1 MRARMRA
8 ERNCA
13 SRAQTTRAREE
24 NHDRRL
30 CQALACMNPHLQLGA
45 VRRRAWHSPRGKD
58 MMAREDM
65 IRQDMQLVGTY
76 NAIFEPTI
84 KQLAK
89 TERELSRA
97 EKEWKKQGG
106 QRVCTMV
113 NKTGAEYTAKSP
125 YWTDVQDLRAT
136 VQALRNQLGLTPTG
150 LNKARSKSQPVS
162 GTSKLE
168 RLLED
173 AHNHAV
179 EQAAQYQRDVDEFV
193 QSVLSGE
200 SGLCEDAVLACKRYV
215 SDLDTGKWDFRAEP
229 ANDIIAIIETM
240 ICHQQGEFLDA
251 TPLRGTPF
259 LLLPYHKF
267 IVYNVMGFYMPGTKI
282 RRFKEAVD
290 FIPRKNVKTTFAA
303 ALAFALALYERA
315 SGSKVYEVG
324 GALKQ
329 ALEGFDFLKY
339 NAARLGV
346 TVKDDPANGLRIID
360 NNMERSISGDIG
372 DGMIS
377 INALAANPDKQD
389 SFNCNIVIADEAH
402 TYKSPQQYQILKDA
416 TKAYTNKLVIIISS
430 NGPNARGFLLGHL
443 EYCRKILRGT
453 VTGNAADSVFCF
465 LCSAP
470 TQENGDVDLTDPAV
484 LRAASPGW
492 GYSIRPQDMINDAAM
507 AAENTALRPEF
518 LNKSLNVTTNAVK
531 AWFDIAEFRKSDE
544 RYDWTMQQLAKL
556 PIRWYGGTDLSKL
569 HDLTAGALFGHYKG
583 VDIIIPH
590 CWFPRP
596 AAMVKAQQD
605 QIPLFGWQEDGWL
618 EMTNDKVT
626 NHHDVVAWYKKLR
639 SSGFKIR
646 RVGHDRKFCREY
658 YVEMKQ
664 ERFQIKDQPQLFTR
678 KSEGFRYIEAS
689 AKRGTLY
696 YLHAEPFEYC
706 VQNVAGIE
714 KADDMVMY
722 QKIEPNLRID
732 VFDAA
737 VFAVCAYLEDLTASN
752 KAAGWYDKK
761 NGEDGDA
768 D

>member
-1 MRARMRA
+1 
-8 ERNCA
+8 
-13 SRAQTTRAREE
+13 
-24 NHDRRL
+24 
-30 CQALACMNPHLQLGA
+30 
-45 VRRRAWHSPRGKD
+45 
-58 MMAREDM
+58 
-65 IRQDMQLVGTY
+65 
-76 NAIFEPTI
+76 
-84 KQLAK
+84 
-89 TERELSRA
+89 
-97 EKEWKKQGG
+97 
-106 QRVCTMV
+106 
-113 NKTGAEYTAKSP
+113 
-125 YWTDVQDLRAT
+125 
-136 VQALRNQLGLTPTG
+136 
-150 LNKARSKSQPVS
+150 
-162 GTSKLE
+162 
-168 RLLED
+168 
-173 AHNHAV
+173 
-179 EQAAQYQRDVDEFV
+179 
-193 QSVLSGE
+193 
-200 SGLCEDAVLACKRYV
+200 
-215 SDLDTGKWDFRAEP
+215 
-229 ANDIIAIIETM
+229 
-240 ICHQQGEFLDA
+240 
-251 TPLRGTPF
+251 
-259 LLLPYHKF
+259 
-267 IVYNVMGFYMPGTKI
+267 MGFYMPGTKI

-507 AAENTALRPEF
+507 AAENPALRPEF

-544 RYDWTMQQLAKL
+544 QYNWTMQQLAKL

-583 VDIIIPH
+583 VDIIVPH

-618 EMTNDKVT
+618 DMTNDKVT
-626 NHHDVVAWYKKLR
+626 NYHDVVAWYKQLR

-664 ERFQIKDQPQLFTR
+664 ERFPIKDQPQLFTR

-706 VQNVAGIE
+706 VQNVSGVE

-737 VFAVCAYLEDLTASN
+737 VFAVCAYLDDLTASN

-761 NGEDGDA
+761 DGGDGDA

>member
-1 MRARMRA
+1 MIR
-8 ERNCA
+8 
-13 SRAQTTRAREE
+13 
-24 NHDRRL
+24 
-30 CQALACMNPHLQLGA
+30 
-45 VRRRAWHSPRGKD
+45 KD
-58 MMAREDM
+58 ME
-65 IRQDMQLVGTY
+65 LVGTY
-76 NAIFEPTI
+76 GAIFEPTI

-125 YWTDVQDLRAT
+125 YWTAVEDLRAT
-136 VQALRNQLGLTPTG
+136 VQGLRNQLGLTPTG
-150 LNKARSKSQPVS
+150 LNRARSKLQPAAA
-162 GTSKLE
+162 GNSKIE
-168 RLLED
+168 QLLAS
-173 AHNHAV
+173 AHEYAIEH
-179 EQAAQYQRDVDEFV
+179 AAQYQRDVDAFV
-193 QSVLSGE
+193 SSVLSGE

-215 SDLDTGKWDFRAEP
+215 ADLDSGKWEFRSEP

-240 ICHQQGEFLDA
+240 MCHQQGEFLDA

-267 IVYNVMGFYMPGTKI
+267 IVYNIMGFYLPDTKI

-303 ALAFALALYERA
+303 SLAAALAMYERA

-339 NAARLGV
+339 NFNRLGV
-346 TVKDDPANGLRIID
+346 TVKDDPNQGLRIID

-443 EYCRKILRGT
+443 DYCRKILRGT
-453 VTGNAADSVFCF
+453 VTGDAADSIFCF

-470 TQENGDVDLTDPAV
+470 TLENGDVDLHDPAV
-484 LRAASPGW
+484 LQAASPGW

-507 AAENTALRPEF
+507 AAENPALRPEF
-518 LNKSLNVTTNAVK
+518 LNKSLNVTTNAIK
-531 AWFDIAEFRKSDE
+531 AWFNIQEFRRSDE
-544 RYDWTMQQLAKL
+544 KYDWTIAQLAKL
-556 PIRWYGGTDLSKL
+556 PIRWYGGADLSKL

-590 CWFPRP
+590 AWFPRP
-596 AAMVKAQQD
+596 AAVVKAQQD

-618 EMTNDKVT
+618 DMTNAAVT
-626 NHHDVVAWYKKLR
+626 NYHDVVTWYKKLR
-639 SSGFKIR
+639 ASGFKIR
-646 RVGHDRKFCREY
+646 RIGHDRKFCREY
-658 YVEMKQ
+658 FVEMKKEHFPVKAQ
-664 ERFQIKDQPQLFTR
+664 MQTFIL
-678 KSEGFRYIEAS
+678 KSEGFRYLEKS
-689 AKRGTLY
+689 AKQGTLY
-696 YLHAEPFEYC
+696 YMHAEPMEYC
-706 VQNVAGIE
+706 VQNVAGVE
-714 KADDMVMY
+714 KADDMVQY

-732 VFDAA
+732 VFDCA
-737 VFAVCAYLEDLTASN
+737 VFAACAYLNDLSESS
-752 KAAGWYDKK
+752 KGAGWYSSAQH
-761 NGEDGDA
+761 ETEADA